1 MMMPAIIM
9 PGTIQAFITHTLS
22 AAGLAMTTPI
32 ADTDTQRGTDQAA
45 NQAIALEVT
54 RNAGT
59 VDVAVIAQSRTT
71 QQIDYTLTLEGQSSS
86 THRSNSE
93 VAGGQRMIV
102 SRMSMSVS
110 GDWCAR
116 LKVIEA
122 SGLEYEITD
131 GPCGS

>member
-1 MMMPAIIM
+1 MISP
-9 PGTIQAFITHTLS
+9 AFIVYALS

-32 ADTDTQRGTDQAA
+32 ADTDTDRGGSRAL
-45 NQAIALEVT
+45 ALEVT
-54 RNAGT
+54 RHADI
-59 VDVAVIAQSRTT
+59 VDVAVIARSQAN

-93 VAGGQRMIV
+93 VAGGKLTIL
-102 SRMSMSVS
+102 SKMSMSVS

-131 GPCGS
+131 GPCKS